1 MKYLKPLFLVIGIY
15 LLVQGLGLWV
25 SAGGFGVEKPMEQRV
40 KEEPGLQLPIENP
53 EDPYSSLQIF
63 AYVIVSTALLLL
75 FIKLRLEKMIKLF
88 INVAILLGLNITL
101 SSFIGGIAILPAL
114 LFVLLRLWK
123 SENLLLMN
131 IVLILTIPGIGSV
144 LGTHLGPVP
153 SLILLLILA
162 VYDIIAVFGTKHMV
176 TLAENAKGKIPMMV
190 AIPVGDRHLGLGTG
204 DLTIPLVFSVS
215 LLREYGLAN
224 SVITSLG
231 GCIGLIA
238 LFLYTIRK
246 KDVMLPALPP
256 ITAGLLLGFGLSL
269 LIL

>member
-1 MKYLKPLFLVIGIY
+1 MKYLKSLFLVIGIY
-15 LLVQGLGLWV
+15 LLVQGLGLWIG
-25 SAGGFGVEKPMEQRV
+25 AGGLWVEKGAVETI
-40 KEEPGLQLPIENP
+40 KENP
-53 EDPYSSLQIF
+53 ELGVVREPESVESSAQIF
-63 AYVIVSTALLLL
+63 IYILIATAALLL
-75 FIKLRLEKMIKLF
+75 FIKFKLDLIIKIF
-88 INVAILLGLNITL
+88 INLAIIGGLLLTLSYILGLIGILMAVTL
-101 SSFIGGIAILPAL
+101 FA
-114 LFVLLRLWK
+114 LRLWK
-123 SENLLLMN
+123 RENILLMN
-131 IVLILTIPGIGSV
+131 VVLIFTIPGIGSWLGASLDV
-144 LGTHLGPVP
+144 LP

-162 VYDIIAVFGTKHMV
+162 LYDIIAVFGTKHMV

-246 KDVMLPALPP
+246 KDVVLPALPP

-269 LIL
+269 LIP